1 MFMGV
6 SPLQYTH
13 DEGSSDQQQS
23 GSASSK
29 SNTSSSSSD
38 DGSGGGGAAAPAVV
52 VNGGVEPVF
61 GEFKAFELADADLRT
76 QTRATTTGHYESSGS
91 SRALRKR
98 QRLQRQYVPE
108 VLRSDVFRG
117 ESSTGGGLVT
127 TTTAQLASTVDMM
140 EENEDEDNEST
151 FQRTSP
157 SHYGATAGPM

>member
-13 DEGSSDQQQS
+13 DEGSSDHQS

-38 DGSGGGGAAAPAVV
+38 DGSGGGAAAVV

-76 QTRATTTGHYESSGS
+76 QTRPTTSRHYESGS

-140 EENEDEDNEST
+140 EEHEDEDNEST